1 MDNGSLGYDAAQQ
14 QEKRDRLGCEPR
26 GKTVPYDIKDLYS
39 TRHASL
45 IDILKSTDFASAGDW
60 KATIADSRLLVTA
73 EGYDVDRY
81 KACQAI
87 RHKSAT
93 AKQKM
98 GTKPAVTL
106 LTAAGVTSV
115 PNSPGKLIPSAVTK
129 RVAAL
134 DMLRHLWLL
143 KKMGSH
149 KLWVLSLPESYR
161 DWPEAALDGKD
172 YGAIG
177 AHLNDETSHFSVE
190 DRKHMSEATMKGL
203 GWIKKAMIVTA
214 SPDKKAHMKI
224 LKRWFADSTSTDDDL
239 KAAAATL
246 NAGLKK
252 MAGSIKSTFLLI
264 TDMPLDRG
272 KAETKN
278 VNAFVFKDEKIDVI
292 YVEPAFFSNRD
303 MFKGLKNWT
312 RIIVHELSHREAKT
326 ADHRYRH
333 HASGLKPDSGDANF
347 TAAKALDNADS
358 WAMFCMD
365 CSGEMVDGD
374 YTKVKVDK

>member
-1 MDNGSLGYDAAQQ
+1 M
-14 QEKRDRLGCEPR
+14 
-26 GKTVPYDIKDLYS
+26 PYANKDLYS
-39 TRHASL
+39 TRHAAL
-45 IDILKSTDFASAGDW
+45 IDILKSKDFASNDEW
-60 KATIADSRLLVTA
+60 KAVVSESRLLVTT
-73 EGYDVDRY
+73 EGYDVDKY
-81 KACQAI
+81 KACQSL
-87 RHKSAT
+87 RRKSSS
-93 AKQKM
+93 AKEKL
-98 GTKPAVTL
+98 GTKPVATL
-106 LTAAGVTSV
+106 LTAAGVTSL
-115 PNSPGKLIPSAVTK
+115 PNSPGKLIPSEVTK

-134 DMLRHLWLL
+134 DMLRNLWLL
-143 KKMGSH
+143 KKAGSH

-172 YGAIG
+172 FGAIST
-177 AHLNDETSHFSVE
+177 HLNDETSHFSAE
-190 DRKHMSEATMKGL
+190 DRKNMSEATMHGL
-203 GWIKKAMIVTA
+203 SWIKKAMIVSA
-214 SPDKKAHMKI
+214 SPAKKPHVKI
-224 LKRWFADSTSTDDDL
+224 LKRWFADSTSTDDDI

-252 MAGSIKSTFLLI
+252 MAASIKSTFLLI

-292 YVEPAFFSNRD
+292 YVEPAFFGNRD
-303 MFKGLKNWT
+303 TFKGVKNWT

-333 HASGLKPDSGDANF
+333 HAKGLKPDSGDATF

-365 CSGEMVDGD
+365 CSGDMVEND